1 MQLTCIYTH
10 AMKALMFSY
19 LALFGVICCGCQRS
33 EPTPQASA
41 DAAKRYEEKTKD
53 NAARGFGR
61 RANNN
66 GSFQNK

>member
-1 MQLTCIYTH
+1 MRIV
-10 AMKALMFSY
+10 
-19 LALFGVICCGCQRS
+19 ALFCLTVFLAICSGCQRS

-41 DAAKRYEEKTKD
+41 DAAKRYEEKAKD

>member
-1 MQLTCIYTH
+1 
-10 AMKALMFSY
+10 MKALMLSC
-19 LALFGVICCGCQRS
+19 LALLLAICSGCQRS

-41 DAAKRYEEKTKD
+41 DAAKRYEEKAKD